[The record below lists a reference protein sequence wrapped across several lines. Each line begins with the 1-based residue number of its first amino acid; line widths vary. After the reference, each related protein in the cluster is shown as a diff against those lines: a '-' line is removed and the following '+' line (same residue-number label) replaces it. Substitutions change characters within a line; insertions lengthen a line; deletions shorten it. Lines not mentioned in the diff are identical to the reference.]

1 MNNVLQSLKE
11 LEALHKDCEPLRG
24 SRAATPGRFQSVGL
38 TGRILGLAQP
48 QMRCLGAVERRVE
61 GECLSGGRVGVW
73 SRRRVCVRRRSLA
86 MGMSSSTLPN
96 ITSRA
101 GRRHWAWRASV
112 ASWKV
117 RLGGHFDEFCNTTW
131 LRVTGEFAVSRIE
144 ISDQTREDGWCNR
157 QPLARQPTHC
167 MLDNPNPITTT
178 NIHLTHPTVL
188 ALFHLS
194 SAKPTKHN
202 RHHHKNSWCWVRL
215 ANWPTLGTAQTRST
229 ARNRLLRDRG
239 RCRTYIDGRLFLS
252 RPNAEHTQA
261 SSPACRRRLA
271 LQCRD
276 WLRA

>member
-61 GECLSGGRVGVW
+61 GEYLSGGRVGVW
-73 SRRRVCVRRRSLA
+73 SRRRACVRRRSLA

-117 RLGGHFDEFCNTTW
+117 RLGGILTSFATRHGCALQVSSPCRESRHQTKRASMVGAIDSLWPGSQHTACWTT
-131 LRVTGEFAVSRIE
+131 LTLSR
-144 ISDQTREDGWCNR
+144 R
-157 QPLARQPTHC
+157 PTYT
-167 MLDNPNPITTT
+167 L
-178 NIHLTHPTVL
+178 PTVL
-188 ALFHLS
+188 ALLHLS

-215 ANWPTLGTAQTRST
+215 AN
-229 ARNRLLRDRG
+229 
-239 RCRTYIDGRLFLS
+239 
-252 RPNAEHTQA
+252 
-261 SSPACRRRLA
+261 
-271 LQCRD
+271 
-276 WLRA
+276 